1 MRRFSGPSHTE
12 TKGDFMIFGLSRHKK
27 ANRRIVEHIYGE
39 LTRAG
44 RCEAFYAEHGVPDT
58 VMGRFE
64 MIAAQMIVFLRRT
77 GSGSPALK
85 DLAQEIVDAFF
96 EDLDHSMREI
106 GIGDMGVPKRMKK
119 LARMFY
125 GRYEAYAP
133 ALDAGDREGLAA
145 ALARNV
151 HPKTEPAAMT
161 DADRLGMLA
170 VANRLIAAAA
180 AFDTT
185 SEADLLA
192 GRIAIVQPGE
202 PQQVAPR
209 AE

>member
-1 MRRFSGPSHTE
+1 
-12 TKGDFMIFGLSRHKK
+12 MIFGLSRHKR
-27 ANRRIVEHIYGE
+27 ANRRIVEELYGE

-44 RCEAFYAEHGVPDT
+44 RREAFYAEYGVPDT

-64 MIAAQMIVFLRRT
+64 MIAAHMIVFLRRT

-85 DLAQEIVDAFF
+85 SLAQDVVDAFF
-96 EDLDHSMREI
+96 EDLDHSLREI

-125 GRYEAYAP
+125 GRYEAYAA
-133 ALDAGDREGLAA
+133 ALDAGDRQELAV

-151 HPKTEPAAMT
+151 HPKTEPGALT
-161 DADRLGMLA
+161 EADRLGM
-170 VANRLIAAAA
+170 VAIAGHLLDTAASLDA
-180 AFDTT
+180 TNE
-185 SEADLLA
+185 SSLLA
-192 GRIAIVQPGE
+192 GHIALPEPGQPE
-202 PQQVAPR
+202 A